1 MCPMARRVYS
11 QTAIEQ
17 AHSTEREVVIVSWVK
32 AGGGG
37 GVQTL
42 SINELHGVVMAAT
55 RTRTC

>member
-1 MCPMARRVYS
+1 
-11 QTAIEQ
+11 
-17 AHSTEREVVIVSWVK
+17 VK